1 MSADYTKIAFYDIR
15 GVLWQELQ
23 NANLLDYNDYYADGF
38 NDGMVPIIPAQ
49 EIPEFNNLLPG
60 KTYMVYDIVKKN
72 IGVSWWLDEETATF
86 SVVSRSQNQIQ
97 TIINFMVD
105 VFRRY
110 DKSAKEM
117 QLEIAE
123 NSPFKF
129 HYFKLDSADPVQAF
143 SDEGGFMLGNISIS
157 YASTRDLDPVTGRY
171 L

>member
-105 VFRRY
+105 
-110 DKSAKEM
+110 
-117 QLEIAE
+117 
-123 NSPFKF
+123 
-129 HYFKLDSADPVQAF
+129 
-143 SDEGGFMLGNISIS
+143 GGRIFGSNQVV
-157 YASTRDLDPVTGRY
+157 D
-171 L
+171 